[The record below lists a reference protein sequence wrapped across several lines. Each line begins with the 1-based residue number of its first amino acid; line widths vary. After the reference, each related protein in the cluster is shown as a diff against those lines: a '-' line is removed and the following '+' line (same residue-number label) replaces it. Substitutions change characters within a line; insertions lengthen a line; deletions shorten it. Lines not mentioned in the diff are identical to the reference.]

1 MFCRTIYQNGGAAI
15 FVKKCLEYTEINV
28 LDLAVEGVFEPVA
41 VTLDMLSVICVYRPP
56 EGCIDIFFNQLQSCI
71 ERVADKRKYLV
82 ICGDLNI
89 DILCK
94 NSKQNRL
101 QCFMNEYGLSSL
113 TNMAT
118 RVSYNSS
125 TGIDHIIT
133 NIPLENL
140 KSSCNIEVGMSDHLL
155 QQVLVNLKM
164 INQTPSKMF
173 QYKRMYTAK
182 NECKFLQELYNDE
195 WAEVYSA
202 NSANEKFTAFHNRFT
217 ELYNKCF
224 PFKKLNTNKKDKKDW
239 ITKGIKV
246 TSLNFRKL
254 CKQVKTS
261 NEPELK
267 KYFTQYRKIYR
278 KVIDDAKRLSV
289 KSEIMNAK
297 NITKTTWKVINR
309 NMGKQERDMSN
320 VEIRIAENDPIITD
334 PKVVA
339 DKFNVYFSEIASKL
353 IGNNARNGTSPNNS
367 SNLSMYLSPVTES
380 DIIVAIS
387 KLKNKKCSGHDDVTD
402 YIVKKCYMPLVKPL
416 QHLIQSSFNDGIFPE
431 VLKISK
437 ILPLF
442 KKGNKEELGNYRP
455 VANISVFAKIY
466 EGVMDTK
473 VRNFLYKHNILS
485 EAQFGFIKDKSTSEA
500 VINFIHDIYKAF
512 ETRTFVTGLLFD
524 MSKAF

>member
-101 QCFMNEYGLSSL
+101 QCLMNEYGLSSL

-155 QQVLVNLKM
+155 QQVL
-164 INQTPSKMF
+164 
-173 QYKRMYTAK
+173 
-182 NECKFLQELYNDE
+182 
-195 WAEVYSA
+195 
-202 NSANEKFTAFHNRFT
+202 
-217 ELYNKCF
+217 
-224 PFKKLNTNKKDKKDW
+224 LNTNKKDKKDW
-239 ITKGIKV
+239 VTKGIKV

-473 VRNFLYKHNILS
+473 KPNLDLLK
-485 EAQFGFIKDKSTSEA
+485 TS
-500 VINFIHDIYKAF
+500 
-512 ETRTFVTGLLFD
+512 LLQRQ
-524 MSKAF
+524 